1 MTNDTRIEQI
11 KKSLQSAKG
20 GQNIATY
27 TVRPWRNSELV
38 CPIITVHANFLRY
51 RIDNSRTT
59 IQQLAYLRNH
69 PELSPDLFDDPESSL
84 TQNAQEKI
92 LLEMVLN
99 KKDFVSDLEIRGQV
113 EPAIITFDGYILN
126 GNRRTAALK
135 YTGVTYIKCV
145 VLPEDSTSQELYEL
159 EQELQLAKEFKEPYH
174 WINELN
180 NIRKGALLYKLSAEQ
195 QAKTLR
201 LNNKKD
207 IEIRLRRLDL
217 IDSFLSWKGL
227 NGHYDYEKFDD
238 TEQVFMDLEKALR
251 SQNFKKDIEK
261 QDDLKKAIFG
271 LIENKPKKGRV
282 YDYVGDLIRKIDQ
295 LRTEMLNYKKSKIHQ
310 VKEEDDIK
318 TRTELLSDSEDKK

>member
-11 KKSLQSAKG
+11 RKSLDIAKS
-20 GQNIATY
+20 GQIATY

-38 CPIITVHANFLRY
+38 CTIITVHSTFLRY

-69 PELSPDLFDDPESSL
+69 PELPTDLFEDTESTL

-92 LLEMVLN
+92 LLDLVLN
-99 KKDFVSDLEIRGQV
+99 KKDFLVDLEARGQV

-135 YTGVTYIKCV
+135 HTGVSYIKCV

-180 NIRKGALLYKLSAEQ
+180 NIRKGVVMYKLSAEQ

-207 IEIRLRRLDL
+207 VEIRLRRLDL
-217 IDSFLSWKGL
+217 IDLFYRGK
-227 NGHYDYEKFDD
+227 
-238 TEQVFMDLEKALR
+238 V
-251 SQNFKKDIEK
+251 
-261 QDDLKKAIFG
+261 
-271 LIENKPKKGRV
+271 
-282 YDYVGDLIRKIDQ
+282 
-295 LRTEMLNYKKSKIHQ
+295 
-310 VKEEDDIK
+310 
-318 TRTELLSDSEDKK
+318 